1 MFLYFSIGLF
11 HENVDSQQ
19 QQQQQQ
25 QQKPITW
32 VASDQATSKGHGS
45 H

>member
-19 QQQQQQ
+19 QQ
-25 QQKPITW
+25 KPINW

>member
-19 QQQQQQ
+19 QQQQQP
-25 QQKPITW
+25 KPINW

>member
-25 QQKPITW
+25 QKPINW
-32 VASDQATSKGHGS
+32 IASDQTTSKGHGS

>member
-19 QQQQQQ
+19 QQQQQK
-25 QQKPITW
+25 KPINW

>member
-25 QQKPITW
+25 KPINW

>member
-19 QQQQQQ
+19 QQQK
-25 QQKPITW
+25 KPINW

>member
-19 QQQQQQ
+19 QQQQ
-25 QQKPITW
+25 KPINW

>member
-19 QQQQQQ
+19 QQQQK
-25 QQKPITW
+25 KPINW
-32 VASDQATSKGHGS
+32 VASDQTTSKGHGS